1 MIDCNKQVLWRMYI
15 HSGIRELEKA
25 KDADGVTIIRT
36 GEKEYCFPIDLK
48 TDFVSTI
55 LAALEQDAKVEYI
68 VHMWKNHW
76 LDLPAYDLRKGLV
89 ELCPKNK
96 DAKLMLIGEDGF
108 VIHTIEETMK

>member
-1 MIDCNKQVLWRMYI
+1 MTEHDQITLWRMYI

-36 GEKEYCFPIDLK
+36 GEKEYCFPIDLNA
-48 TDFVSTI
+48 DFVSPI
-55 LAALEQDAKVEYI
+55 LAALRQDSKVDYI

-89 ELCPKNK
+89 ELCPENK

-108 VIHTIEETMK
+108 VIHTIGETMR